1 MKDNKQKQNM
11 EQECSDTNEVKVSNN
26 SATKRKVS
34 NKSNSRRVK
43 PRRGTQGSK
52 DSNSK
57 RVNYDNER
65 VSKFDKERGIP
76 KGRRGDVKNFSRV
89 EVSRENDVSWYNK
102 VPSLYGPATN
112 VSFNPVTGLPAEVI
126 AKRAIPGIYTDYW
139 QPYIGDAEGE
149 VLNQI
154 KESLYSFVVHA
165 NSRNTSYNSSDLM
178 CTFLA
183 AGNVFSLLATYIKA
197 YGLMRNWQATNMYT
211 PKALLVAMG
220 FNFEDLE
227 SNYPNMLFDINQMI
241 VQSRQIWCPT
251 DFTFVTRWF
260 WMNSN
265 VYMDSNTTKAQYYQH
280 VQNVYWQFNENGSTN
295 GTCLVPVSLST
306 KSGWNKWTGTLS
318 SAMKNGKTG
327 GSGITWARAKEFFK
341 LLMGPLLT
349 STYRGIMMGDILKA
363 YSTNDLFIVS
373 EIPADYQVVPTY
385 SQEVLM
391 QFENS
396 IPLNVISDDVSYGV
410 MADAGTDDLMLSP
423 FFMNSTSE
431 TYLSPSAT
439 NAKIN
444 FHKQDVTSD
453 DLMVATRLRVQ
464 EYPLKSTYVV
474 SSYGKFIPDGWNSS
488 TAPVLS
494 ATLQN
499 IPMPVA
505 GTEVITG
512 TMIISLQYEP
522 QAIGTEGVAN
532 SGWNY
537 FNLMWINPSYM
548 FPGVFDRNTNVGARP
563 WDFAAGNDPSA
574 EELYQLM
581 SWNNFDWAPMLYVP
595 VDNGGVYEYQQIADF
610 DNYTDLPDLNLRN
623 MHTAALFS
631 QFSVPYMG

>member
-1 MKDNKQKQNM
+1 MRDNKRQQRDM
-11 EQECSDTNEVKVSNN
+11 ECVEDKACKHSNTNFNKTKV
-26 SATKRKVS
+26 
-34 NKSNSRRVK
+34 NSRNIK
-43 PRRGTQGSK
+43 PKKGTQGPK
-52 DSNSK
+52 DSGSK
-57 RVNYDNER
+57 RVNFDNER
-65 VSKFDKERGIP
+65 ISKFNKEQGMP
-76 KGRRGDVKNFSRV
+76 KGRRGDVRNFSRV
-89 EVSRENDVSWYNK
+89 EISKENDVAWYNK

-112 VSFNPVTGLPAEVI
+112 VSFNPVTGLPEEI
-126 AKRAIPGIYTDYW
+126 IGDRAIPGIYTDYW

-211 PKALLVAMG
+211 PKALLISMG

-227 SNYPNMLFDINQMI
+227 DNYPNMLFDLNQMI

-280 VQNVYWQFNENGSTN
+280 VQNVYWQFNETGSTH
-295 GTCLVPVSLST
+295 GTCLVPVSLNT
-306 KSGWNKWTGTLS
+306 KIGWNKWTGTLS
-318 SAMKNGKTG
+318 AAMINKKV
-327 GSGITWARAKEFFK
+327 GSQGITWARAKEFFK

-373 EIPADYQVVPTY
+373 EIQADYQVIPTY
-385 SQEVLM
+385 SEEVLM

-396 IPLNVISDDVSYGV
+396 IPLKIYADDVAYGV
-410 MADAGTDDLMLSP
+410 MADAGTDDLMMAP
-423 FFMNSTSE
+423 CFMNSISN
-431 TYLSPSAT
+431 TYLADPPSG
-439 NAKIN
+439 AKIN
-444 FHKQDVTSD
+444 FHKQSVTPD
-453 DLMVATRLRVQ
+453 DLMVATRLRTQ
-464 EYPLKSTYVV
+464 EYILKATYVV
-474 SSYGKFIPDGWNSS
+474 SSYSKFIPDGWNSS
-488 TAPVLS
+488 TKPLLTT
-494 ATLQN
+494 TLQS

-512 TMIISLQYEP
+512 SMITSMQYDP
-522 QAIGTEGVAN
+522 TAIGVSGLTT

-537 FNLMWINPSYM
+537 YNLMWITPSYM
-548 FPGVFDRNTNVGARP
+548 FPNVFDKNTTTGGKP
-563 WDFAAGNDPSA
+563 WDFSAGNEPSA
-574 EELYQLM
+574 NELYQLM
-581 SWNNFDWAPMLYVP
+581 TWTCFDWAPMLYVT
-595 VDNGGVYEYQQIADF
+595 VDVGSGAYKYQQVADF
-610 DNYTDLPDLNLRN
+610 DNYTELPDINLRN